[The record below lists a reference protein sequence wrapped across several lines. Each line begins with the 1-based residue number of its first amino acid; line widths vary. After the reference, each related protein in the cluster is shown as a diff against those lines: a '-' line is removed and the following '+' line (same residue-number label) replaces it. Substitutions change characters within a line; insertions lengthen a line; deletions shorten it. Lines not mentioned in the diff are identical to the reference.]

1 MLSQPKLPKMEP
13 EPEDCDKEMQD
24 LLKQI
29 EGEEAEV
36 DNKLIECLSL
46 KTQLEMEVQSIS
58 ESMPNLHIVK
68 SEAKELEEMVNFTST
83 LAEKVSSKVRQ
94 LDLARSRVSD
104 CQKRVHDLLDLQL
117 CSNGVETC
125 LQNEDFEKA
134 AAHIHRF
141 LSMDQNLLKQT
152 ADDMAQD
159 CTTVTT
165 SFNLLQQAASNLR
178 SIMSNKFQVAVDKK
192 DSASVERYFKLFPLI
207 DMHQFGLEQYSK
219 FICTK
224 LKSQFKENMDS
235 IRNNEQRASVVFAD
249 LLTFVFENI
258 AREIE
263 AQQPLIDTYYGEG
276 RIITLILAIQAQ
288 CDEMSSSIVT
298 ELWTSRQIESK
309 ISLINDYSKVKPS
322 NSSGDKLEP
331 KSLDPLL
338 NEMTI
343 IHSRYM
349 LYVRFLKRRLQDT
362 NDLDESL
369 RKSELC
375 RKMQEILG
383 NYLLLERYYLEESV
397 KKAISM
403 DAIEHQCLQS
413 SMLDDVFFILR
424 KCIRRASSGGSLD
437 GICAVINNGSLVLE
451 DQFLD
456 AIHRYLRQG
465 YPSGYMDLTQAYNV
479 VMQGRN
485 DAEQSR
491 VQFLTYLNNLEV
503 AAEYVTTL
511 IQSLNEEI
519 PCPSERDKEKLQS
532 CLSGLSGVTS
542 NLGTVKEYGLQQL
555 RSAAIKPRVAPWIDV
570 YLSLNHN
577 LTEEEFVAYEA
588 NEPFIGSL
596 VMHLDTLL
604 SEFKPRLTQ
613 SNYDSLVSILALEVT
628 SHLERVIVKCEFN
641 RLGGM
646 ALDKEVR
653 GLVSYLSGATSW
665 TIRDRLARLMQISTV
680 LNLDKVTEI
689 SDYVSSA
696 TWRLSTSDVRQ
707 FMALRQD
714 FNKEDIMRL

>member
-1 MLSQPKLPKMEP
+1 MEK
-13 EPEDCDKEMQD
+13 EAEDSDKEMQR
-24 LLKQI
+24 LLKEI
-29 EGEEAEV
+29 EDEEAEV
-36 DNKLIECLSL
+36 DKKLVEFLSL
-46 KTQLEMEVQSIS
+46 KTELESDVQSIS

-125 LQNEDFEKA
+125 LQSEDYEKA

-165 SFNLLQQAASNLR
+165 SFNLLQQAAFNLR
-178 SIMSNKFQVAVDKK
+178 DIMSKKFHAAVQDK
-192 DSASVERYFKLFPLI
+192 DLASVERYFKIFPLI
-207 DMHQFGLEQYSK
+207 DMHQHGLEEYSN
-219 FICTK
+219 FICSK
-224 LKSQFKENMDS
+224 LKIQFKDSVES
-235 IRNNEQRASVVFAD
+235 IRNNEQRASVTYSD
-249 LLTFVFENI
+249 LMTFVFENI
-258 AREIE
+258 ARELE
-263 AQQPLIDTYYGEG
+263 TQQPLE
-276 RIITLILAIQAQ
+276 Q
-288 CDEMSSSIVT
+288 CDEMCTSILNDFWKV
-298 ELWTSRQIESK
+298 RQIESK
-309 ISLINDYSKVKPS
+309 ISTINDYSKAKPS
-322 NSSGDKLEP
+322 NTNAEKLEP
-331 KSLDPLL
+331 NTLDPLL

-343 IHSRYM
+343 MHSRYM
-349 LYVRFLKRRLQDT
+349 LYVRFLKRRLQEST
-362 NDLDESL
+362 ELDECI

-383 NYLLLERYYLEESV
+383 NFLLLERYYMEESV

-403 DAIEHQCLQS
+403 DVIEESCLQS

-424 KCIRRASSGGSLD
+424 KSIRRACTGGSMD

-451 DQFLD
+451 DQFLN
-456 AIHRYLRQG
+456 AIHQYLRLG
-465 YPSGYMDLTQAYNV
+465 YPSGYLDLTQAYNV

-485 DAEQSR
+485 DSEQSR

-519 PCPSERDKEKLQS
+519 PCSSQRDKEKLQS

-542 NLGTVKEYGLQQL
+542 SLSTVKEYGLQQL

-570 YLSLNHN
+570 YLTLNHN

-604 SEFKPRLTQ
+604 AEFKPRLTQ
-613 SNYDSLVSILALEVT
+613 ANYDSLVCILALEVT

-646 ALDKEVR
+646 TLDKEVR

-680 LNLDKVTEI
+680 LNLDKVSEI
-689 SDYVSSA
+689 SDYISSA

-707 FMALRQD
+707 FMSLRKD
-714 FNKEDIMRL
+714 FSNEDIMRL

>member
-1 MLSQPKLPKMEP
+1 MHQAQNTSRRKLWGMYWWSHWIHLELRFGKPQTPVKTVAVLGAGLMGAGIAHVTVDKGYNTIVKDSFGKPQTPVKTVAVLGAGLMGAGIAHVTVDKGYNTIVKDSFEKGLARGLGQIKTGLDGAVKRKKMS
-13 EPEDCDKEMQD
+13 
-24 LLKQI
+24 
-29 EGEEAEV
+29 AEV
-36 DNKLIECLSL
+36 DKKLVEFLSL
-46 KTQLEMEVQSIS
+46 KTELESDVHSIS

-125 LQNEDFEKA
+125 LQSEDYEKA

-152 ADDMAQD
+152 ADDMFY
-159 CTTVTT
+159 
-165 SFNLLQQAASNLR
+165 FNEC
-178 SIMSNKFQVAVDKK
+178 I
-192 DSASVERYFKLFPLI
+192 
-207 DMHQFGLEQYSK
+207 
-219 FICTK
+219 
-224 LKSQFKENMDS
+224 
-235 IRNNEQRASVVFAD
+235 
-249 LLTFVFENI
+249 
-258 AREIE
+258 
-263 AQQPLIDTYYGEG
+263 
-276 RIITLILAIQAQ
+276 
-288 CDEMSSSIVT
+288 
-298 ELWTSRQIESK
+298 
-309 ISLINDYSKVKPS
+309 
-322 NSSGDKLEP
+322 
-331 KSLDPLL
+331 
-338 NEMTI
+338 
-343 IHSRYM
+343 
-349 LYVRFLKRRLQDT
+349 
-362 NDLDESL
+362 

-383 NYLLLERYYLEESV
+383 NFLLLERYYMEESV

-403 DAIEHQCLQS
+403 DVIEESCLQS

-424 KCIRRASSGGSLD
+424 KSIRRACTGGSMD

-451 DQFLD
+451 DQFLN
-456 AIHRYLRQG
+456 AIHQYLRLG
-465 YPSGYMDLTQAYNV
+465 YPSGYLDLTQAYNV

-485 DAEQSR
+485 DSEQSR

-519 PCPSERDKEKLQS
+519 PCSSQRDKEKLQS

-542 NLGTVKEYGLQQL
+542 SLSTVKEYGLQQL

-570 YLSLNHN
+570 YLTLNHN

-604 SEFKPRLTQ
+604 AEFKPRLTQ
-613 SNYDSLVSILALEVT
+613 ANYDSLVCILALEVT

-646 ALDKEVR
+646 TLDKEVR

-680 LNLDKVTEI
+680 LNLDKVSEI
-689 SDYVSSA
+689 SDYISSA

-707 FMALRQD
+707 FMSLRKD
-714 FNKEDIMRL
+714 FSNEDIMRL